1 MIFVDAS
8 AIVAIMTREPGHE
21 TLILAL
27 ESAAA
32 AITSPI
38 SVYEATAGLCR
49 KRQISVADARQR
61 VASFLGLSQITILAI
76 SPAAGD
82 AALDA
87 FDRFGKGRG
96 NAAQLNL
103 GDCFAYAMAKC
114 HDAALLFTGN
124 DFTATDIPIAMQSP
138 PSLSGKME

>member
-8 AIVAIMTREPGHE
+8 AIVAIMTREPGHVNL
-21 TLILAL
+21 TLAL
-27 ESAAA
+27 ESADT

-49 KRQISVADARQR
+49 KRQISVADARQL
-61 VASFLGLSQITILAI
+61 VSSFLGLSQIAILAI
-76 SPAAGD
+76 SPAAGE

-124 DFTATDIPIAMQSP
+124 DFTSTDITAATHSS